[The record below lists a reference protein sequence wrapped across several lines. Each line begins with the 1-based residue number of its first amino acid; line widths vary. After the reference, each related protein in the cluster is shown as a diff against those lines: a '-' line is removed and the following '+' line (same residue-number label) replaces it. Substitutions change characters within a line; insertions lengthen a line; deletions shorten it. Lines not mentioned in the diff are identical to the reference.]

1 MSLVA
6 ASNVSIRDL
15 QLLAI
20 RRRFEVRRSSL
31 GSVSMVSGSAGYPDR
46 AKARDRAQR
55 WGELAGTGRNMG
67 VISCIVAKLY
77 GSTFICMPFATVA
90 PDAYNR
96 GLLGLGLGKTFG

>member
-1 MSLVA
+1 
-6 ASNVSIRDL
+6 
-15 QLLAI
+15 
-20 RRRFEVRRSSL
+20 
-31 GSVSMVSGSAGYPDR
+31 MVSGSAGYPDR

-77 GSTFICMPFATVA
+77 GSPFICMPFATVA

-96 GLLGLGLGKTFG
+96 GLLGIGWAKALGVEWDTCLRLGAGGSPIECSTS